1 MRKRLMRAVGGPSS
15 PSPEEIAQQVA
26 QQLQQGANPI
36 DLAAYLAQMGM
47 QPEMVIQ
54 ILMQAGLPQDQ
65 AMQAVQAVAQEV
77 QGQGQQPQNTDSEN
91 PADNPEE
98 ANPEGSPGDIMALG
112 GPTKSEL
119 GYRAPL
125 DGSTMK
131 TDQQS
136 GFALFPNKYGDKNY
150 FAENYNN
157 LRTQLEN
164 SYAEN
169 PYYVDADGNRIE
181 KNIDPDVAF
190 GNMAEYVSMR
200 ESARR
205 AREFNQNNRRNN
217 LGYQKIQRDAFFNPN
232 GLKEAPVATFEA
244 GGDFNK
250 AFIKELDTKLS
261 NPDGTSESYIND
273 RFNLFAEAVRR
284 NFAKHTL
291 VNGSQENSNVM
302 SSGGSLPKASMGA
315 VVYSD
320 GSGVDWNN
328 PRIGQKIRIGNAG
341 PESVLTQAHVDYYRS
356 KGSNQPIQYY
366 NPNGNVVQFS
376 GYADP
381 RYMTP
386 YVTPFGRLLQQGFN
400 PYNSR
405 LIKVQNPDNINF
417 GAVLN
422 GTDPNFELSNIETF
436 RKGLFRRGVR
446 YNFAHKDTQQGVI
459 GNNGAQ
465 EEMVEMNGQMVPL
478 SWAEENYRNPII
490 GPDNASKPS
499 VFSNEKMISVNG
511 QMLPLSEVE
520 KNYRN
525 PIDTVPVMD
534 PENKPADYKPVPF
547 AQDGIELTYG
557 KQFNSSDVAD
567 VMKNFADRVSQFMN
581 NGNYDPQREIAFY
594 SAMNTQSDQLNDR
607 GLYDQQGNFMPY
619 KIGNQVLNPTNSFGD
634 NSRAITMADGGSV
647 SFTPEEL
654 AILKKAGYSL
664 K

>member
-1 MRKRLMRAVGGPSS
+1 MQKRLMRAVGGPSS

-26 QQLQQGANPI
+26 KQLQQGANPI

-47 QPEMVIQ
+47 QPEMVMQ
-54 ILMQAGLPQDQ
+54 VLMQAGLPQDQ

-77 QGQGQQPQNTDSEN
+77 QGQQPQNVDSEN
-91 PADNPEE
+91 PAGNPEE
-98 ANPEGSPGDIMALG
+98 LNPEGSPADIMALG
-112 GPTKSEL
+112 GPAKSEL

-164 SYAEN
+164 SYVEN
-169 PYYVDADGNRIE
+169 PYYIDADGNRIE

-232 GLKEAPVATFEA
+232 GLKEAPIATFEA

-291 VNGSQENSNVM
+291 VNGENNAENYM
-302 SSGGSLPKASMGA
+302 ADGG
-315 VVYSD
+315 
-320 GSGVDWNN
+320 GVQ
-328 PRIGQKIRIGNAG
+328 PVI
-341 PESVLTQAHVDYYRS
+341 
-356 KGSNQPIQYY
+356 SNQPIQYY

-422 GTDPNFELSNIETF
+422 GTDPNFELANIETF

-446 YNFAHKDTQQGVI
+446 YNFAHKDTQQGII
-459 GNNGAQ
+459 GNNNGQ
-465 EEMVEMNGQMVPL
+465 QEMVEMNGQMVPL

-490 GPDNASKPS
+490 GPDNAPKPS
-499 VFSNEKMISVNG
+499 VFSNEEMINVNG

-525 PIDTVPVMD
+525 PIDTVPVMG

-547 AQDGIELTYG
+547 AEDGIELTYG

-594 SAMNTQSDQLNDR
+594 SAMNTQADQLNDR

-634 NSRAITMADGGSV
+634 NSRAITMEDGGSV